1 MKRINKI
8 NLNKQLLN
16 TEVRKEKA
24 QICANRLLTIMSSNR
39 FQEEFEKMPRDYWLQ
54 GETSKLKQLTNTEIY
69 ELIMS
74 GKEEW
79 NGITDYEIDLIVD
92 DYRKPW
98 SKVIG
103 YMLPGKPTV
112 FVNTKFFD
120 TMTKIKVCSNF
131 GHEYFHTLG
140 ARHGGKLF
148 RLSLA
153 YFMNT
158 VIEKLYREMFGE
170 DERNVVDLRKYTR
183 RRWYTLWLVK
193 HEYIL
198 RK

>member
-1 MKRINKI
+1 MRIKSI
-8 NLNKQLLN
+8 NLNKKLLN

-39 FQEEFEKMPRDYWLQ
+39 FKEEFEKMPRDYWLQ
-54 GETSKLKQLTNTEIY
+54 GETSRLKELTNTEIY

-92 DYRKPW
+92 DYKKSW
-98 SKVIG
+98 SSVIG

-158 VIEKLYREMFGE
+158 VIEKLYKEMFGT
-170 DERNVVDLRKYTR
+170 DERSVVNLKGYYR

-193 HEYIL
+193 HRYII
-198 RK
+198 RE